1 VPDTVAVTKI
11 ISGRR
16 AALALCAGVAAG
28 AVAAA
33 AGGAALVPIVGWA
46 VAATTILLWTWRLI
60 WPLDAAGT
68 KRLAEG
74 EARVRTTD
82 TAIVSAA
89 VVSLVAVVLALER
102 ASQPHTVAATVIVV
116 LSVVSISLSWAVVNT
131 VYALKYARHY
141 YVDQDGGF
149 EFSGAAPAYTDFA
162 YVAFTVGMTFRRR
175 RDTADHLGDPPGRSR
190 PRVAVLHVRDR
201 HSCGRHQPRHEPRS
215 VTRGAGAPRA
225 GGGVGHRGTATSHA
239 GCSIPRATACGAPAR
254 SRRRCSAARSG
265 RCVPRGRPSA
275 ACGSR
280 PLAVAPSPGLERS
293 LRRARLATP
302 GRRPTELYMAG
313 KKMEGNEEQRRQ
325 KARQA
330 KRAGQLPSER
340 GATQGASKERK
351 HLPHDEDHVQKLQS
365 IRQGKQPVIGHD
377 VSTPRPRPRSRP

>member
-102 ASQPHTVAATVIVV
+102 ASQPDTVAATVIVV

-162 YVAFTVGMTFRRR
+162 YVAFTVGMTFAVAETPPTTSAIRR
-175 RDTADHLGDPPGRSR
+175 
-190 PRVAVLHVRDR
+190 AVL
-201 HSCGRHQPRHEPRS
+201 
-215 VTRGAGAPRA
+215 
-225 GGGVGHRGTATSHA
+225 GHALLSYMFGT
-239 GCSIPRATACGAPAR
+239 GI
-254 SRRRCSAARSG
+254 
-265 RCVPRGRPSA
+265 
-275 ACGSR
+275 
-280 PLAVAPSPGLERS
+280 LAVAINLVTN
-293 LRRARLATP
+293 LA
-302 GRRPTELYMAG
+302 
-313 KKMEGNEEQRRQ
+313 Q
-325 KARQA
+325 
-330 KRAGQLPSER
+330 
-340 GATQGASKERK
+340 
-351 HLPHDEDHVQKLQS
+351 
-365 IRQGKQPVIGHD
+365 
-377 VSTPRPRPRSRP
+377 